1 MRSCT
6 AFRQSIP
13 KSIEPLRHTCVS
25 VWVWSK
31 VRFWEEP
38 APPASPPASPP
49 APAPAPAAGSRQAA
63 AAARERDF
71 QVGERKEKEAQ
82 KSVWGGGS

>member
-49 APAPAPAAGSRQAA
+49 APAAGSRQQA

-82 KSVWGGGS
+82 KSVCGGGS